1 MPPIEE
7 LLHPS
12 NPNVL
17 VAAHRGVWSWTPENS
32 IPAIEEAIAL
42 GADIVEIDVRSTSD
56 GVLVLQHDATLDR
69 MTSGRG
75 PVSSMPWAVVRSARL
90 RSGAGGPEAPVTST
104 RPATLSEILERARGR
119 IAVNI
124 DVKEPGLENGIADLV
139 VAAGMSDQVFV
150 KAFVNGPEDVR
161 GVLASPFF
169 GRVPFVPMMKV
180 RRGEL
185 VPSLRRVEAL
195 RCPMVEVEFD
205 DLDELESARTELGR
219 LQARLWVNTIQVSH
233 SLDLNDHRAASDPE
247 AVWGRLLAAG
257 VGAIQTDAVD
267 ALVQYLKARGAR

>member
-1 MPPIEE
+1 MLPIEE

-32 IPAIEEAIAL
+32 IPAVEESIAL
-42 GADIVEIDVRSTSD
+42 GADIVEVDVRSTSD

-69 MTSGRG
+69 MTSRRG
-75 PVSSMPWAVVRSARL
+75 PVSSTPWAELRGARL
-90 RSGAGGPEAPVTST
+90 RSGAGGQEASVTST
-104 RPATLSEILERARGR
+104 RPATLSEVLECARGR

-124 DVKEPGLENGIADLV
+124 DVKEPGLEDGIADLV
-139 VAAGMSDQVFV
+139 VAAGLSDQVFV
-150 KAFVNGPEDVR
+150 KAFVHGPEDVR

-180 RRGEL
+180 RSGEMMS
-185 VPSLRRVEAL
+185 SLRRIEAL
-195 RCPMVEVEFD
+195 RCPMVEVEFE
-205 DLDELESARTELGR
+205 DLDELESARGELGR

-233 SLDLNDHRAASDPE
+233 SLDLNDRRAASDPE
-247 AVWGRLLAAG
+247 SVWGRLLAAG

-267 ALVQYLKARGAR
+267 ALVQYLKSRGAR